1 MVNCWLDYELL
12 SAVIQTPERVREPSP
27 AAPEPASQE
36 ERHHGDTGKQPAI
49 TWVAMVTVMRF
60 RGVLHVY
67 TYYCT
72 SMFYFDAICKDTC
85 SEQ

>member
-1 MVNCWLDYELL
+1 MVNCWLDDELL

-49 TWVAMVTVMRF
+49 T
-60 RGVLHVY
+60 
-67 TYYCT
+67 
-72 SMFYFDAICKDTC
+72 
-85 SEQ
+85 